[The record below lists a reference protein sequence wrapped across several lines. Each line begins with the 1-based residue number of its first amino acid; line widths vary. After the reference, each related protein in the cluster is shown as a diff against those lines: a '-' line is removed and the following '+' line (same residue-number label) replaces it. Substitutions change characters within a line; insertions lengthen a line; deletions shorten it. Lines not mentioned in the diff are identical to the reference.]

1 MFAVRFE
8 QVVWPDR
15 KMNKLFQ
22 FNEFVELGNIFM
34 ECEAY
39 LIALEYLDKAIS
51 LSYLT
56 VNKHRLIEAYD
67 LRGKTKSFLG
77 KYTESIID
85 YSKAIE
91 LDPKDS
97 YLYFFRGMSY
107 DYLNIKEEALKN
119 MKFSVKLDPCNQLA
133 VDMVNYLEGKWSA
146 YGIKKRANCPQF

>member
-1 MFAVRFE
+1 
-8 QVVWPDR
+8 
-15 KMNKLFQ
+15 MNKLFQ

-39 LIALEYLDKAIS
+39 LIALEHFNKGIS
-51 LSYLT
+51 LSYLP

-67 LRGKTKSFLG
+67 LRAKTKCYLG
-77 KYTESIID
+77 MYLESIID

-107 DYLNIKEEALKN
+107 DYLNLNEEALKN
-119 MKFSVKLDPCNQLA
+119 MKISVELDPHNELA
-133 VDMVNYLEGKWSA
+133 VDMVNYLEGK
-146 YGIKKRANCPQF
+146 